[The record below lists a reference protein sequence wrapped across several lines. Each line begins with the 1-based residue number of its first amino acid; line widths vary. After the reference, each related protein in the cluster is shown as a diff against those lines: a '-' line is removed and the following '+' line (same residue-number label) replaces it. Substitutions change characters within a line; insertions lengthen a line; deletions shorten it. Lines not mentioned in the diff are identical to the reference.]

1 MKLCSIVR
9 DADNLDRFRFS
20 KGIVLERPTYAYLF
34 TDAAKSPEMR
44 AYANLVNQMYARM
57 VLEKNHPSELLEEN
71 ENTDYVEVLEKV
83 RAFIN
88 GKPGRDKGINY
99 AEEHE
104 IPIPLDELWDR
115 LYSLSPRM
123 KVVKPAQK
131 DPVLDSAIEAS
142 KETVRTGKIRSL
154 MDAFKY
160 GISKLFN
167 DDNQRWSLYLGEKL
181 WQIQ

>member
-1 MKLCSIVR
+1 M
-9 DADNLDRFRFS
+9 
-20 KGIVLERPTYAYLF
+20 
-34 TDAAKSPEMR
+34 
-44 AYANLVNQMYARM
+44 
-57 VLEKNHPSELLEEN
+57 
-71 ENTDYVEVLEKV
+71 
-83 RAFIN
+83 
-88 GKPGRDKGINY
+88 GRNY

-104 IPIPLDELWDR
+104 IPIPIDELWDR

-154 MDAFKY
+154 MDAFKD

-167 DDNQRWSLYLGEKL
+167 DDNQR
-181 WQIQ
+181 